1 MLLCSLHQLPIQPWL
16 LSYTSYDLLLIPCT
30 EHPPFPPKVRHR
42 AVPHSSSTPAGL
54 SECSVREQR
63 AQSSGISAG
72 HLCRCSAAGLHK
84 IAQQLTRS
92 GACCANTYNCR
103 CLLSLSFNVLNLEQH
118 LYWPLAEKSSLLGE
132 YLDLLWPPNHIPD
145 RYRAV
150 IPWEVFPLLQS
161 TGVLALPQPWEMLNR
176 DISEEQAV

>member
-1 MLLCSLHQLPIQPWL
+1 M
-16 LSYTSYDLLLIPCT
+16 
-30 EHPPFPPKVRHR
+30 
-42 AVPHSSSTPAGL
+42 
-54 SECSVREQR
+54 
-63 AQSSGISAG
+63 
-72 HLCRCSAAGLHK
+72 
-84 IAQQLTRS
+84 
-92 GACCANTYNCR
+92 
-103 CLLSLSFNVLNLEQH
+103 
-118 LYWPLAEKSSLLGE
+118 AEKGSLLGE